1 MVGVIGNAVFSCVE
15 CKRNSLVEG
24 SSDLCGSNHQKG
36 NVLADGLPVSMSLTA
51 GFPNVGKSSLIN
63 SLKRSRACN
72 TGATPG
78 ITKYVPKP
86 RC

>member
-1 MVGVIGNAVFSCVE
+1 MKKMVGVTGNAVFSCVE
-15 CKRNSLVEG
+15 CKGNSLVEG
-24 SSDLCGSNHQKG
+24 SSDLCGSDHQNG
-36 NVLADGLPVSMSLTA
+36 NVLADGLPVSISPTA

-78 ITKYVPKP
+78 IT
-86 RC
+86 